1 MAFGPPGSLT
11 SPASGAVADIN
22 TILTQEAN
30 RIGQD
35 IHKATLHTSPW
46 IDLIKQNTFPEG
58 MGYTL
63 NTLIYDRAL
72 PITPLANDLGHDPAG
87 SLVGTN
93 WAALG
98 AVTASGANGFTGGQ
112 TETTASLPT
121 EDNNVN
127 TIDFSKVLKSY
138 SLSRAVIE
146 SPRINV
152 EELRYAAHRTE
163 QLRAI
168 MDLLKESTRQT
179 WESRYRQQYD
189 KQADNVVYAKASS
202 SIFATG
208 GEGKATHGTDVT
220 ELIDCDAAIT
230 AGGDAATTDEIGTDA
245 NLSNALLDKI
255 YYQLV
260 RKGAGTNAYGRENG
274 RPVFTLVC
282 SSEASYQLQTEAGF
296 RDDVRYNNAAVS
308 DLIAPLGVE
317 KSFRGFYHLI
327 DDMAPRFNI
336 ATADGSGAGATDN
349 NPVEVPVYTVDQPG
363 SDTGAGKV
371 IMNTNYDNADVE
383 VAYVLHQ
390 DVMES
395 LIPAPITGA
404 GALKFDPVNYKGD
417 FKWTNIPDVTRNPD
431 GTIGFFRG
439 IMASASK
446 PIKTDFGYVIFFKRS
461 SSTPA
466 AI

>member
-1 MAFGPPGSLT
+1 MAFGPPGTLIN
-11 SPASGAVADIN
+11 AGADGAVDNIN
-22 TILTQEAN
+22 TILTQEAG
-30 RIGQD
+30 RIGAD
-35 IHKATLHTSPW
+35 IHKSTLHTSPW
-46 IDLIKQNTFPEG
+46 LDLIKQSTFPEG
-58 MGYTL
+58 MGYQL
-63 NTLIYDRAL
+63 STLIYDRAL
-72 PITPLANDLGHDPAG
+72 PITPLANDLSASPAN

-93 WAALG
+93 WEGLG
-98 AVTASGANGFTGGQ
+98 TTQASASAGFTGGQ
-112 TETTASLPT
+112 TESTKSLPT
-121 EDNNVN
+121 EDTNVN
-127 TIDFSKVLKSY
+127 IIDFSKVLKTF

-168 MDLLKESTRQT
+168 MDLLKESTRST
-179 WESRYRQQYD
+179 WENRYRQQYD
-189 KQADNVVYAKASS
+189 KQADNVVYAKTAS

-208 GEGKATHGTDVT
+208 GEGKASHGSDVT
-220 ELIDCDAAIT
+220 ELIDCDGAIT
-230 AGGDAATTDEIGTDA
+230 AGGDGGSTDAIDTDA

-296 RDDVRYNNAAVS
+296 RDDVRYNNAKVS

-327 DDMAPRFNI
+327 DDMAPRFNL
-336 ATADGSGAGATDN
+336 ATADGTGTGSTDN
-349 NPVEVPVYTVDQPG
+349 NPVSVPVYSVDQ
-363 SDTGAGKV
+363 SNNKV
-371 IMNTNYDNADVE
+371 VMNTNYDSADVE
-383 VAYVLHQ
+383 VAYILHQ

-395 LIPAPITGA
+395 LIPSPIGNVS
-404 GALKFDPVNYKGD
+404 GLNFDPVNYKGE
-417 FKWTNIPDVTRNPD
+417 FKWTNIPDVVRNPD
-431 GTIGFFRG
+431 GQIGFFRG

-461 SSTPA
+461 STTPA

>member
-1 MAFGPPGSLT
+1 MAFGPPGTLT
-11 SPASGAVADIN
+11 TGNADGSAANIN
-22 TILTQEAN
+22 TILTQEAG

-46 IDLIKQNTFPEG
+46 MDLIKQATFPEG

-72 PITPLANDLGHDPAG
+72 PITPLDKDLGDG
-87 SLVGTN
+87 SGQSVGTD
-93 WAALG
+93 WSALG
-98 AVTASGANGFTGGQ
+98 VTQASASRGFTGGQ

-121 EDNNVN
+121 EDANVN
-127 TIDFSKVLKSY
+127 IIDFSKQLKSY

-152 EELRYAAHRTE
+152 EELRYAAHRAE

-168 MDLLKESTRQT
+168 MDLLKESTRQS
-179 WESRYRQQYD
+179 WEDRYRQQYD
-189 KQADNVVYAKASS
+189 QICDNVVYAKAAASR
-202 SIFATG
+202 FTTG
-208 GEGKATHGTDVT
+208 AEGKATHGPSGD
-220 ELIDCDAAIT
+220 LLDIDDT
-230 AGGDAATTDEIGTDA
+230 ALTTGGDGTDNDAIDTDA
-245 NLSNALLDKI
+245 NISNALLDKI
-255 YYQLV
+255 YFQLV
-260 RKGAGTNAYGRENG
+260 RKGAGNNAFGRENG

-282 SSEASYQLQTEAGF
+282 SSEASYQLMTEAGF
-296 RDDVRYNNAAVS
+296 RDDVRYNNAKVS

-327 DDMAPRFNI
+327 DDMAPRFNL
-336 ATADGSGAGATDN
+336 TLSSEKLVN
-349 NPVEVPVYTVDQPG
+349 VPVYDVDV
-363 SDTGAGKV
+363 TNNKV
-371 IMNTNYDNADVE
+371 QINAAYDSADVE
-383 VAYVLHQ
+383 VAYILHQ

-395 LIPAPITGA
+395 LIPAPIGNVNGLA
-404 GALKFDPVNYKGD
+404 FDPVSYKGD
-417 FKWTNIPDVTRNPD
+417 FKWTNIPDVQRNPD

-446 PIKTDFGYVIFFKRS
+446 PIKTDFGYVILFKRT

-466 AI
+466 A

>member
-1 MAFGPPGSLT
+1 MAFGPPGTLLN
-11 SPASGAVADIN
+11 AGADGAVDNIN
-22 TILTQEAN
+22 TILTQEAG
-30 RIGQD
+30 RIGAD

-46 IDLIKQNTFPEG
+46 IDLIKQSTFPEG

-63 NTLIYDRAL
+63 STLVYDRSL
-72 PITPLANDLGHDPAG
+72 PITPLANDLSSDPAS

-93 WAALG
+93 WTGVGTTQSSARR
-98 AVTASGANGFTGGQ
+98 GFTADQ
-112 TETTASLPT
+112 TESTKSLPT
-121 EDNNVN
+121 EDTNVN
-127 TIDFSKVLKSY
+127 IIDFSKEMKTY

-152 EELRYAAHRTE
+152 EELRYAVHRAE

-168 MDLLKESTRQT
+168 MDLLKESTRSS

-189 KQADNVVYAKASS
+189 KQCDNVVYCKASS
-202 SIFATG
+202 TVFATG
-208 GEGKATHGTDVT
+208 AEGSPTTTNDDSETALDV
-220 ELIDCDAAIT
+220 DAATT
-230 AGGDAATTDEIGTDA
+230 AGGDGGDSDDVVDTTA
-245 NLSNALLDKI
+245 NISNAILDKI
-255 YYQLV
+255 YFQLV

-274 RPVFTLVC
+274 RPVFGLVC

-296 RDDVRYNNAAVS
+296 RDDVRYNNAVVS

-327 DDMAPRFNI
+327 DDMAPRFNL
-336 ATADGSGAGATDN
+336 ALSGDKL
-349 NPVEVPVYTVDQPG
+349 VEVPVYSVDQ
-363 SDTGAGKV
+363 TNNKV
-371 IMNTNYDNADVE
+371 IMNTNYDSADVE
-383 VAYVLHQ
+383 AAYILHQ

-404 GALKFDPVNYKGD
+404 GSLKFDPVNYKGD
-417 FKWTNIPDVTRNPD
+417 FKWTNIPDVVRNPD

-446 PIKTDFGYVIFFKRS
+446 PIKTDFGYVILFKRT

-466 AI
+466 A

>member
-1 MAFGPPGSLT
+1 MAFGPPGTLSNVGND
-11 SPASGAVADIN
+11 GATDAIN
-22 TILTQEAN
+22 TILTQEAG
-30 RIGQD
+30 RIGAD

-46 IDLIKQNTFPEG
+46 IDLIKQSTFPEG

-63 NTLIYDRAL
+63 STLIYDRSL
-72 PITPLANDLGHDPAG
+72 PITPLSHDLGDG
-87 SLVGTN
+87 SGQSVGTN
-93 WAALG
+93 WS
-98 AVTASGANGFTGGQ
+98 AVGTTQASAKRGFTANQ
-112 TETTASLPT
+112 TETTNSLPT
-121 EDNNVN
+121 EDANVN
-127 TIDFSKVLKSY
+127 IIDFSKEMKTY

-168 MDLLKESTRQT
+168 MDLLKESTRSS

-189 KQADNVVYAKASS
+189 KQCDNIVYAKTAS

-208 GEGKATHGTDVT
+208 GEGKPTTTNDSSETALDV
-220 ELIDCDAAIT
+220 DAATT
-230 AGGDAATTDEIGTDA
+230 AGGDGGTGDDVVDTDA
-245 NLSNALLDKI
+245 NISNGLLDKI

-296 RDDVRYNNAAVS
+296 RDDVRYNNAKVS

-327 DDMAPRFNI
+327 DDMAPRFNL
-336 ATADGSGAGATDN
+336 ALSSDN
-349 NPVEVPVYTVDQPG
+349 LVEVPVYDVDTTN
-363 SDTGAGKV
+363 DKV
-371 IMNTNYDNADVE
+371 RINPNYDSADVE
-383 VAYVLHQ
+383 AAYILHQ

-395 LIPAPITGA
+395 LIPAPLSG
-404 GALKFDPVNYKGD
+404 GNGLSFDPVSYKGE
-417 FKWTNIPDVTRNPD
+417 FKWTNIPDVVRNPD

-446 PIKTDFGYVIFFKRS
+446 PIKTDFGYVILFKRS
-461 SSTPA
+461 STTPA

>member
-1 MAFGPPGSLT
+1 MAFGPPGTLT
-11 SPASGAVADIN
+11 TPTANLAADIN

-46 IDLIKQNTFPEG
+46 LDLIKQSTFPEG
-58 MGYTL
+58 MGFTL

-72 PITPLANDLGHDPAG
+72 PVTPLGNDLGHTPAS

-93 WAALG
+93 WEGLG
-98 AVTASGANGFTGGQ
+98 ATTASGANGFTGGQ
-112 TETTASLPT
+112 TETTSVIPT
-121 EDNNVN
+121 EDPNVN
-127 TIDFSKVLKSY
+127 IIDFTKVLKSY

-168 MDLLKESTRQT
+168 MDLLKESTRSS
-179 WESRYRQQYD
+179 WEARYRQQYD
-189 KQADNVVYAKASS
+189 KQCDNVVYAKAASS
-202 SIFATG
+202 RFTTGAEGSPTTTNDAGETALDIDDTALTTG
-208 GEGKATHGTDVT
+208 GDGTDNDV
-220 ELIDCDAAIT
+220 IDV
-230 AGGDAATTDEIGTDA
+230 DA
-245 NLSNALLDKI
+245 NISNALLDKA
-255 YYQLV
+255 YFQLV

-296 RDDVRYNNAAVS
+296 RDDVRYNNSKVS

-327 DDMAPRFNI
+327 DDMAPRFNL
-336 ATADGSGAGATDN
+336 TLVSEKL
-349 NPVEVPVYTVDQPG
+349 VEVPVYDVDQPG

-371 IMNTNYDNADVE
+371 IMNTAYDSADVE
-383 VAYVLHQ
+383 AAYILHQ

-395 LIPAPITGA
+395 LIPAPIGSV
-404 GALKFDPVNYKGD
+404 GGLKFDPVSYKGD
-417 FKWTNIPDVTRNPD
+417 FRWTNIPDVIRNPD
-431 GTIGFFRG
+431 GQIGFFRG

-446 PIKTDFGYVIFFKRS
+446 PIKTDFGYVILFKRTS
-461 SSTPA
+461 TTPA
-466 AI
+466 A

>member
-1 MAFGPPGSLT
+1 MSFGPPGTLINVG
-11 SPASGAVADIN
+11 ADGAVDNIN
-22 TILTQEAN
+22 TILTQEAG

-46 IDLIKQNTFPEG
+46 MDLIKQATFPEG

-72 PITPLANDLGHDPAG
+72 PITPLDKDLGDG
-87 SLVGTN
+87 SGQSVGTD
-93 WAALG
+93 WSALG
-98 AVTASGANGFTGGQ
+98 VTEASAARGFTGGQ
-112 TETTASLPT
+112 TKTTASLPT
-121 EDNNVN
+121 EDANVN
-127 TIDFSKVLKSY
+127 IIDFSKQLKSY

-152 EELRYAAHRTE
+152 EELRYAAHRAE

-168 MDLLKESTRQT
+168 MDLLKESTRQS
-179 WESRYRQQYD
+179 WEDRYRQQYD
-189 KQADNVVYAKASS
+189 QICDNVVYAKAAASR
-202 SIFATG
+202 FTTG
-208 GEGKATHGTDVT
+208 AEGKATHGPAAD
-220 ELIDCDAAIT
+220 LLDIDDTALT
-230 AGGDAATTDEIGTDA
+230 AGGDGTDNNAIDTDA

-255 YYQLV
+255 YFQLV
-260 RKGAGTNAYGRENG
+260 RKGAGNNAFGRENG

-282 SSEASYQLQTEAGF
+282 SSEASYQLMTEAGF
-296 RDDVRYNNAAVS
+296 RDDVRYNNAKVS

-327 DDMAPRFNI
+327 DDMAPRFNLTL
-336 ATADGSGAGATDN
+336 ASEKLVN
-349 NPVEVPVYTVDQPG
+349 VPVYEVDQ
-363 SDTGAGKV
+363 TNNKV
-371 IMNTNYDNADVE
+371 KINAAYDSADVE
-383 VAYVLHQ
+383 VAYILHQ

-395 LIPAPITGA
+395 LIPSPIGNVNGLA
-404 GALKFDPVNYKGD
+404 FDPVSYKGD
-417 FKWTNIPDVTRNPD
+417 FKWTNIPDVQRNPD

-446 PIKTDFGYVIFFKRS
+446 PIKTDFGYVILFKRT

-466 AI
+466 A